1 MKNRTQF
8 TCFPKERVGN
18 FEKETMMLS
27 NEFCYFVLF
36 GNHENCE
43 FT

>member
-8 TCFPKERVGN
+8 TGLPKARVGH

-27 NEFCYFVLF
+27 NEFFYFVLF
-36 GNHENCE
+36 GNQGNCD